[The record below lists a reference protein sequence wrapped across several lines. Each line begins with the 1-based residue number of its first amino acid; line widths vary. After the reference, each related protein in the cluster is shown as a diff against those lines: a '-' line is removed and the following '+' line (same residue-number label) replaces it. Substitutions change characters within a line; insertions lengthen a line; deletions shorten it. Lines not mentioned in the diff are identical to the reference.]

1 MNQFNFYANK
11 PSENYHKVDMGLFAS
26 IMLLWGLG
34 IFTLFVCTQNYAMRV
49 FDNAS
54 KDDLEYEIRTFLEE
68 HTITEL
74 LEVVRY
80 CVSEKEEKLTE
91 DLINA
96 LKENT
101 DGTDSD

>member
-49 FDNAS
+49 FDNDAFYFVKRQLICS
-54 KDDLEYEIRTFLEE
+54 AVGFVLFGGFVLGLER
-68 HTITEL
+68 
-74 LEVVRY
+74 
-80 CVSEKEEKLTE
+80 
-91 DLINA
+91 
-96 LKENT
+96 
-101 DGTDSD
+101 